1 MDQSAIVSTN
11 QAEVANNDRIEILM
25 RPVMLFV
32 LQQHNLQHL
41 QLAMKQALRRAACRV
56 YAMQALNW
64 LLRSVTQ
71 PICLHDLL
79 WWFVSSLTPVIS
91 SDSTDANEDDNR
103 TEKKEDHVSEI
114 NFQIKIY
121 SLMYNLCHLLDLL
134 DPFALT
140 WLIKLY
146 SIFRILSVSASIL

>member
-1 MDQSAIVSTN
+1 MNQSAIVSTN
-11 QAEVANNDRIEILM
+11 QEEEVTTNDRIEILM

-79 WWFVSSLTPVIS
+79 WWFIASLTPTIPP
-91 SDSTDANEDDNR
+91 DIPDTNDEDNKTD
-103 TEKKEDHVSEI
+103 KKDDHVSFLYILFYCLFIQSFYIFLIEKF
-114 NFQIKIY
+114 NFFNSFHDYKR
-121 SLMYNLCHLLDLL
+121 
-134 DPFALT
+134 
-140 WLIKLY
+140 
-146 SIFRILSVSASIL
+146 IFL

>member
-1 MDQSAIVSTN
+1 MNQSAIVSTN
-11 QAEVANNDRIEILM
+11 QEEEVTTNDRIEILM

-79 WWFVSSLTPVIS
+79 WWFIASLTPTIPP
-91 SDSTDANEDDNR
+91 DIPDTNDEDNKTD
-103 TEKKEDHVSEI
+103 KKDDHVSFLYI
-114 NFQIKIY
+114 IY
-121 SLMYNLCHLLDLL
+121 LYLLYLVY
-134 DPFALT
+134 
-140 WLIKLY
+140 I
-146 SIFRILSVSASIL
+146 ILSSFYTIFLYLSH

>member
-1 MDQSAIVSTN
+1 MNQSAIVSTN
-11 QAEVANNDRIEILM
+11 QEEEVTTNDRIEILM

-79 WWFVSSLTPVIS
+79 WWFIASLTPTIPP
-91 SDSTDANEDDNR
+91 DIPDTNDEDNKTD
-103 TEKKEDHVSEI
+103 KKDDHVSFLYILLYRLFIQSFYIFLIEKF
-114 NFQIKIY
+114 NFFNSFHDYKR
-121 SLMYNLCHLLDLL
+121 
-134 DPFALT
+134 
-140 WLIKLY
+140 
-146 SIFRILSVSASIL
+146 IFL

>member
-1 MDQSAIVSTN
+1 MNQSAIVSTN
-11 QAEVANNDRIEILM
+11 QEEEVTNNDRIEILM

-79 WWFVSSLTPVIS
+79 WWFIASLTPTVPPDIP
-91 SDSTDANEDDNR
+91 DTNDEDNKTD
-103 TEKKEDHVSEI
+103 KKDDHVSLLLYI
-114 NFQIKIY
+114 SCLLKIF
-121 SLMYNLCHLLDLL
+121 LL
-134 DPFALT
+134 
-140 WLIKLY
+140 
-146 SIFRILSVSASIL
+146 

>member
-1 MDQSAIVSTN
+1 MDQSAIVSTS
-11 QAEVANNDRIEILM
+11 QTEVASNDRIEILM

-91 SDSTDANEDDNR
+91 SDGTNANEDDNR
-103 TEKKEDHVSEI
+103 TEKKEDHVSNIFNKNLSVNVNECDL
-114 NFQIKIY
+114 IY
-121 SLMYNLCHLLDLL
+121 FNLC
-134 DPFALT
+134 
-140 WLIKLY
+140 
-146 SIFRILSVSASIL
+146 RI

>member
-1 MDQSAIVSTN
+1 MNQSAIVSAN
-11 QAEVANNDRIEILM
+11 QAEVTTTDKIEILM

-79 WWFVSSLTPVIS
+79 WWFVASLSPIVSPDIA
-91 SDSTDANEDDNR
+91 DANDEDNR
-103 TEKKEDHVSEI
+103 TDRKEDHVSCT
-114 NFQIKIY
+114 
-121 SLMYNLCHLLDLL
+121 SNLGLDL
-134 DPFALT
+134 
-140 WLIKLY
+140 
-146 SIFRILSVSASIL
+146 SHECSVSQR

>member
-1 MDQSAIVSTN
+1 MNQSAIVSTN
-11 QAEVANNDRIEILM
+11 QEEEITTNDRIEILM

-79 WWFVSSLTPVIS
+79 WWFIASLTPTIPP
-91 SDSTDANEDDNR
+91 DIPDTNDEDNKTD
-103 TEKKEDHVSEI
+103 KKDDHVSFLYILFYRLFIQSFYIFLIEKF
-114 NFQIKIY
+114 NFFNSFHDYKR
-121 SLMYNLCHLLDLL
+121 
-134 DPFALT
+134 
-140 WLIKLY
+140 
-146 SIFRILSVSASIL
+146 IFL

>member
-1 MDQSAIVSTN
+1 MNQSAIVSTN
-11 QAEVANNDRIEILM
+11 QEEEVTTNDRIEILM

-79 WWFVSSLTPVIS
+79 WWFIASLTPTIS
-91 SDSTDANEDDNR
+91 PDIPDTNDEDNKTD
-103 TEKKEDHVSEI
+103 KKDDHVSFLYILLYRLFIQSFYIFLIEKF
-114 NFQIKIY
+114 NFFNSFHDYKR
-121 SLMYNLCHLLDLL
+121 
-134 DPFALT
+134 
-140 WLIKLY
+140 
-146 SIFRILSVSASIL
+146 IFL

>member
-1 MDQSAIVSTN
+1 MNSYKISHYFLESGSSLLCYPSAALQKLVPSMDQSAIVSTS
-11 QAEVANNDRIEILM
+11 QTEVANNDRIEILM

-79 WWFVSSLTPVIS
+79 WWFVSSLTPVIPS
-91 SDSTDANEDDNR
+91 ETIDTNDDDNK
-103 TEKKEDHVSEI
+103 TEKKEDHVSEM
-114 NFQIKIY
+114 N
-121 SLMYNLCHLLDLL
+121 
-134 DPFALT
+134 
-140 WLIKLY
+140 
-146 SIFRILSVSASIL
+146 

>member
-1 MDQSAIVSTN
+1 MNQSAIVSTN
-11 QAEVANNDRIEILM
+11 QEEEVTTNDRIEILM

-79 WWFVSSLTPVIS
+79 WWFIASLTPTVPPDIL
-91 SDSTDANEDDNR
+91 DTNDEDNKTD
-103 TEKKEDHVSEI
+103 KKDDHVS
-114 NFQIKIY
+114 
-121 SLMYNLCHLLDLL
+121 
-134 DPFALT
+134 
-140 WLIKLY
+140 
-146 SIFRILSVSASIL
+146 IFRVFLKSFFFDSFHVRL

>member
-1 MDQSAIVSTN
+1 MNQSAIVSTN
-11 QAEVANNDRIEILM
+11 QEEEVTTNDRIEILM

-32 LQQHNLQHL
+32 LQQHNLQYL

-79 WWFVSSLTPVIS
+79 WWFIASLTPTIPP
-91 SDSTDANEDDNR
+91 DIPDTNDEDNKTD
-103 TEKKEDHVSEI
+103 KKDDHVSLYIFYIERF
-114 NFQIKIY
+114 NFFNSFHDYK
-121 SLMYNLCHLLDLL
+121 
-134 DPFALT
+134 
-140 WLIKLY
+140 
-146 SIFRILSVSASIL
+146 

>member
-1 MDQSAIVSTN
+1 MNQSAIVSTN
-11 QAEVANNDRIEILM
+11 QEEEVTTNDRIEILM

-79 WWFVSSLTPVIS
+79 WWFIASLTPTIPP
-91 SDSTDANEDDNR
+91 DIPDTNDEDNKTD
-103 TEKKEDHVSEI
+103 KKDDHVSFLYILFYRLFIQSFYIFLIEKF
-114 NFQIKIY
+114 NFFNSFHDYKR
-121 SLMYNLCHLLDLL
+121 
-134 DPFALT
+134 
-140 WLIKLY
+140 
-146 SIFRILSVSASIL
+146 IFL

>member
-1 MDQSAIVSTN
+1 MDQSAIVSTS
-11 QAEVANNDRIEILM
+11 QTEVASNDRIEILM

-79 WWFVSSLTPVIS
+79 WWFVSSLTPIVS
-91 SDSTDANEDDNR
+91 SDTDANDDDNK
-103 TEKKEDHVSEI
+103 TEKKEDHVSDI
-114 NFQIKIY
+114 FNK
-121 SLMYNLCHLLDLL
+121 NLLVRHEYDMIITL
-134 DPFALT
+134 
-140 WLIKLY
+140 
-146 SIFRILSVSASIL
+146 IFRIQSASVNILYVI

>member
-1 MDQSAIVSTN
+1 MNQSAIVSTN
-11 QAEVANNDRIEILM
+11 QEEEVTTNDRIEILM

-79 WWFVSSLTPVIS
+79 WWFIASLTPTIPP
-91 SDSTDANEDDNR
+91 DIPDTNDEDNKTD
-103 TEKKEDHVSEI
+103 KKDDHVSFLYILFYCLFIQSFYIFLIEKF
-114 NFQIKIY
+114 NFFNSFHHYKR
-121 SLMYNLCHLLDLL
+121 
-134 DPFALT
+134 
-140 WLIKLY
+140 
-146 SIFRILSVSASIL
+146 IFL

>member
-1 MDQSAIVSTN
+1 MDQSAIVSTS
-11 QAEVANNDRIEILM
+11 QTEVASNDRIEILM

-79 WWFVSSLTPVIS
+79 WWFVSSLTPIVP
-91 SDSTDANEDDNR
+91 SDTTDANDDDNK
-103 TEKKEDHVSEI
+103 TEKKEDHVSAI
-114 NFQIKIY
+114 FNK
-121 SLMYNLCHLLDLL
+121 NLFVRHEYDMIITL
-134 DPFALT
+134 
-140 WLIKLY
+140 
-146 SIFRILSVSASIL
+146 IFRMQSASVNILYAI

>member
-1 MDQSAIVSTN
+1 MNQSAIVSTN
-11 QAEVANNDRIEILM
+11 QEEEVTTNDRIEILM

-79 WWFVSSLTPVIS
+79 WWFIASLTPTIPP
-91 SDSTDANEDDNR
+91 DIPDTNEEDNKTD
-103 TEKKEDHVSEI
+103 KKDDHV
-114 NFQIKIY
+114 NLLYIKICL
-121 SLMYNLCHLLDLL
+121 SLDNLFISL
-134 DPFALT
+134 
-140 WLIKLY
+140 KN
-146 SIFRILSVSASIL
+146 SISFILRL

>member
-1 MDQSAIVSTN
+1 MNQSAIVSTN
-11 QAEVANNDRIEILM
+11 QEEEVTTNDRIEILM

-79 WWFVSSLTPVIS
+79 WWFIASLTPTIPP
-91 SDSTDANEDDNR
+91 DIPDTNDEDNKTD
-103 TEKKEDHVSEI
+103 KKDDHVSFLYILFYRLFIQSFYIFLIEKF
-114 NFQIKIY
+114 NFFNSFHDYKRFF
-121 SLMYNLCHLLDLL
+121 L
-134 DPFALT
+134 
-140 WLIKLY
+140 
-146 SIFRILSVSASIL
+146 

>member
-1 MDQSAIVSTN
+1 MNQSAIVSTN
-11 QAEVANNDRIEILM
+11 QEEEVTTNDRIEILM

-79 WWFVSSLTPVIS
+79 WWFIASLTPTIPP
-91 SDSTDANEDDNR
+91 DIPDTNDEDNKTD
-103 TEKKEDHVSEI
+103 KKDDHVS
-114 NFQIKIY
+114 F
-121 SLMYNLCHLLDLL
+121 
-134 DPFALT
+134 
-140 WLIKLY
+140 LY
-146 SIFRILSVSASIL
+146 I

>member
-1 MDQSAIVSTN
+1 MNQSAIVSTN
-11 QAEVANNDRIEILM
+11 QEEEVTTNDRIEILM

-79 WWFVSSLTPVIS
+79 WWFIASLTPTIPP
-91 SDSTDANEDDNR
+91 DIPDTNDEDNKTD
-103 TEKKEDHVSEI
+103 KKDDHVSFLYILFYCLFIQSFYIFLIEKF
-114 NFQIKIY
+114 NFFNSFHDYKRFF
-121 SLMYNLCHLLDLL
+121 L
-134 DPFALT
+134 
-140 WLIKLY
+140 
-146 SIFRILSVSASIL
+146 

>member
-1 MDQSAIVSTN
+1 MNQSAIVSTN
-11 QAEVANNDRIEILM
+11 QEEEVTTNDRIEILM

-79 WWFVSSLTPVIS
+79 WWFIASLTPTIS
-91 SDSTDANEDDNR
+91 PDIPDTNDEDNKTD
-103 TEKKEDHVSEI
+103 KKDDHVSFLYILFYRLFIQSFYIFLIEKF
-114 NFQIKIY
+114 NFFNSFHDYKR
-121 SLMYNLCHLLDLL
+121 
-134 DPFALT
+134 
-140 WLIKLY
+140 
-146 SIFRILSVSASIL
+146 IFL

>member
-1 MDQSAIVSTN
+1 MNQSAIVSTN
-11 QAEVANNDRIEILM
+11 QEEEVTNNDRIEILM

-79 WWFVSSLTPVIS
+79 WWFIASLTPTVPTPDIP
-91 SDSTDANEDDNR
+91 DTNDEDNKTD
-103 TEKKEDHVSEI
+103 KKDDHVSLLLYI
-114 NFQIKIY
+114 SCLLKIF
-121 SLMYNLCHLLDLL
+121 LL
-134 DPFALT
+134 
-140 WLIKLY
+140 
-146 SIFRILSVSASIL
+146 

>member
-1 MDQSAIVSTN
+1 MDQSAIVSTS
-11 QAEVANNDRIEILM
+11 QTEIANNDRIEILM

-41 QLAMKQALRRAACRV
+41 QMAMKQALRRAACRV

-91 SDSTDANEDDNR
+91 PDTTEQTEEDNR
-103 TEKKEDHVSEI
+103 AEKKDDHV
-114 NFQIKIY
+114 
-121 SLMYNLCHLLDLL
+121 
-134 DPFALT
+134 
-140 WLIKLY
+140 
-146 SIFRILSVSASIL
+146 RI

>member
-1 MDQSAIVSTN
+1 MDQSAIVSTS
-11 QAEVANNDRIEILM
+11 QIEVPTNDRVEILM
-25 RPVMLFV
+25 RPVMMFV

-79 WWFVSSLTPVIS
+79 WWFVGSLTPVVHENL
-91 SDSTDANEDDNR
+91 DVNEDDNR
-103 TEKKEDHVSEI
+103 ADRKDDHVR
-114 NFQIKIY
+114 
-121 SLMYNLCHLLDLL
+121 
-134 DPFALT
+134 LT
-140 WLIKLY
+140 I
-146 SIFRILSVSASIL
+146 

>member
-1 MDQSAIVSTN
+1 MNQSAIVSTN
-11 QAEVANNDRIEILM
+11 QEEEVTTNDRIEILM

-79 WWFVSSLTPVIS
+79 WWFIASLTPTIPP
-91 SDSTDANEDDNR
+91 DIPDTNDEDNKTD
-103 TEKKEDHVSEI
+103 KKDDHVSLLYILFYRLFIQSFYIFLIEKF
-114 NFQIKIY
+114 NFFNSFHDYKR
-121 SLMYNLCHLLDLL
+121 
-134 DPFALT
+134 
-140 WLIKLY
+140 
-146 SIFRILSVSASIL
+146 IFL

>member
-1 MDQSAIVSTN
+1 MDQSAIVSSSQTE
-11 QAEVANNDRIEILM
+11 AANNDRIEILM

-79 WWFVSSLTPVIS
+79 WWFSASLTSAVSPES
-91 SDSTDANEDDNR
+91 ADSTDEENR
-103 TEKKEDHVSEI
+103 VEKRDEHVSITMRNGPVE
-114 NFQIKIY
+114 
-121 SLMYNLCHLLDLL
+121 
-134 DPFALT
+134 
-140 WLIKLY
+140 
-146 SIFRILSVSASIL
+146 SVL

>member
-1 MDQSAIVSTN
+1 MDQSAIVSTS
-11 QAEVANNDRIEILM
+11 QTEVASNDRIEILM

-79 WWFVSSLTPVIS
+79 WWFVSSLTPIVP
-91 SDSTDANEDDNR
+91 SDNTDANDDDNK
-103 TEKKEDHVSEI
+103 TEKKEDHVSDIFNKNLFVYLFII
-114 NFQIKIY
+114 N
-121 SLMYNLCHLLDLL
+121 LLCL
-134 DPFALT
+134 F
-140 WLIKLY
+140 
-146 SIFRILSVSASIL
+146 ILFNVDFII

>member
-1 MDQSAIVSTN
+1 MFSEAGSSLLCYPSAALQKLVPSMDQSAIVSTS
-11 QAEVANNDRIEILM
+11 QTEVTNNDRIEILM

-79 WWFVSSLTPVIS
+79 WWFVSSLTPVTP
-91 SDSTDANEDDNR
+91 SDSTEANEDNR
-103 TEKKEDHVSEI
+103 TEKKEDHVNDI
-114 NFQIKIY
+114 FNMKICY
-121 SLMYNLCHLLDLL
+121 CQYQ
-134 DPFALT
+134 
-140 WLIKLY
+140 
-146 SIFRILSVSASIL
+146 

>member
-1 MDQSAIVSTN
+1 MDQSAIVSTS
-11 QAEVANNDRIEILM
+11 QTEVASNDRIEILM

-79 WWFVSSLTPVIS
+79 WWFVSSLTPIVS
-91 SDSTDANEDDNR
+91 SDTTDANDDDNK
-103 TEKKEDHVSEI
+103 TEKKEDHVSDI
-114 NFQIKIY
+114 FNT
-121 SLMYNLCHLLDLL
+121 NLLVRHEYDMIITL
-134 DPFALT
+134 
-140 WLIKLY
+140 
-146 SIFRILSVSASIL
+146 IFRIQSASVSILYVI

>member
-1 MDQSAIVSTN
+1 MNQSAIVSTN
-11 QAEVANNDRIEILM
+11 QEEEVTTNDRIEILM

-79 WWFVSSLTPVIS
+79 WWFIASLTPTIPP
-91 SDSTDANEDDNR
+91 DIPDTNDEDNKTD
-103 TEKKEDHVSEI
+103 KKDDHVSFLYILFYRFFIQSFYIFLIEKF
-114 NFQIKIY
+114 NFFNSFHDYKR
-121 SLMYNLCHLLDLL
+121 
-134 DPFALT
+134 
-140 WLIKLY
+140 
-146 SIFRILSVSASIL
+146 IFL

>member
-1 MDQSAIVSTN
+1 MNQSAIVSTN
-11 QAEVANNDRIEILM
+11 QEEEVTTNDRIEILM

-79 WWFVSSLTPVIS
+79 WWFIASLT
-91 SDSTDANEDDNR
+91 STIPPDIPDTNDEDNKTD
-103 TEKKEDHVSEI
+103 KKDDHVSFLYILFYRLFIQSFYIFLIEKF
-114 NFQIKIY
+114 NFFNSFHDYKR
-121 SLMYNLCHLLDLL
+121 
-134 DPFALT
+134 
-140 WLIKLY
+140 
-146 SIFRILSVSASIL
+146 IFL